1 MGTVNPLLQESL
13 ELPNYSSVRV
23 EHLIPAFNI
32 IIQGNLCELGKIADG
47 PDMYPDWDDFFKRTA
62 LSHACLSRLH
72 GMVMVLSN
80 ARPGA
85 EWGCALKY
93 CRELYANY
101 LRVLR
106 QSQGLFAGYQ
116 WLASKENAT
125 SRKAMFES
133 ILGDFRLAGTH
144 LEQRTKVQEL
154 DRHIHELESRFL
166 ENVSGANLW
175 ANRNLGSLNPDVLE
189 GLSDEDR
196 AGIKSCY
203 LSKLTD
209 WTISCDSSPEVR
221 AVVDGVFA
229 PLEGCRINWDDPQV
243 VNALLADAKSA
254 VVRSSVYEASVT
266 RAASGLYGNA
276 SVLSRLLVART
287 EKARLLGFANSAEL
301 QLQKLSLTSP
311 HQVRHFLA
319 SWTARQKPG
328 WIQEAKEL
336 RQFAMHEGQAD
347 LRPLDYAFYAKRL
360 RGQLAGIGE
369 EELSAY
375 FELEQV
381 LQGLLGLA
389 RHLFGIE
396 FIARKELDTWDKSV
410 RPFEVHE
417 NGMTIGYLFLDLF
430 ARDEK
435 TTDIGVAFPA
445 NRQLPVAGLRAL
457 ELPIAV
463 LSCSLSPALSGQPL
477 LLKPERSRTLF
488 REFGRCLQQLLNR
501 DEHSGL
507 LGINYAWESGE
518 FFAALMEQWCCSR
531 DFLVQIARHH
541 QTGEPLSHRQAD
553 SLMILLTRQKGLQE
567 ARTLMLASLAV
578 ELHQEISEPKR
589 TSEQAYLDAV
599 DPGHAIRE
607 CVARVSEQVLVLPEP
622 EIDNLAFGFNE
633 LVTGAGAACF
643 VSPWSQA
650 LAQTVFA
657 RFEDRGLFNH
667 EEGKRLRELVFAP
680 SASRSI
686 LASVEAFLGR
696 TLDELTAPLPT

>member
-1 MGTVNPLLQESL
+1 
-13 ELPNYSSVRV
+13 
-23 EHLIPAFNI
+23 
-32 IIQGNLCELGKIADG
+32 
-47 PDMYPDWDDFFKRTA
+47 
-62 LSHACLSRLH
+62 
-72 GMVMVLSN
+72 
-80 ARPGA
+80 
-85 EWGCALKY
+85 
-93 CRELYANY
+93 
-101 LRVLR
+101 
-106 QSQGLFAGYQ
+106 
-116 WLASKENAT
+116 
-125 SRKAMFES
+125 
-133 ILGDFRLAGTH
+133 
-144 LEQRTKVQEL
+144 
-154 DRHIHELESRFL
+154 
-166 ENVSGANLW
+166 
-175 ANRNLGSLNPDVLE
+175 
-189 GLSDEDR
+189 
-196 AGIKSCY
+196 
-203 LSKLTD
+203 
-209 WTISCDSSPEVR
+209 
-221 AVVDGVFA
+221 
-229 PLEGCRINWDDPQV
+229 
-243 VNALLADAKSA
+243 
-254 VVRSSVYEASVT
+254 
-266 RAASGLYGNA
+266 
-276 SVLSRLLVART
+276 
-287 EKARLLGFANSAEL
+287 
-301 QLQKLSLTSP
+301 
-311 HQVRHFLA
+311 
-319 SWTARQKPG
+319 
-328 WIQEAKEL
+328 
-336 RQFAMHEGQAD
+336 
-347 LRPLDYAFYAKRL
+347 
-360 RGQLAGIGE
+360 
-369 EELSAY
+369 
-375 FELEQV
+375 
-381 LQGLLGLA
+381 LA

-622 EIDNLAFGFNE
+622 EIDNLAFSFNE